1 MDSNNSIEITDS
13 VIENKEIANASIESP
28 QDITTCNKREV
39 VGNKINDAIDQNKGV
54 TTHAETNDYINTIIA
69 KDDKEEICS
78 PKELQDQHKPNDPG
92 NLIKPNDPGNPII
105 PNDPGNPIIP
115 NDSGNPIKPNDP
127 KEDSSNP
134 YGYIDLGF
142 TSEIFKIEIT
152 NLPTQLGIGVIIL
165 LIITNYAPLH
175 I

>member
-1 MDSNNSIEITDS
+1 MDSNNSVIEITDS
-13 VIENKEIANASIESP
+13 VIENKEISNASIESP

-39 VGNKINDAIDQNKGV
+39 VGNKINDAIDQDKGV

-78 PKELQDQHKPNDPG
+78 PKELQEQHKPNGPS
-92 NLIKPNDPGNPII
+92 NPIK

-134 YGYIDLGF
+134 YGYINLGF